1 MNRNLIIPFVVY
13 LTDVCLT
20 TKNETELADSDVS
33 DIKHVLK
40 NWANW
45 TSSFTFELCSLFEGR
60 PITSWGCVS
69 VLVLYYL

>member
-20 TKNETELADSDVS
+20 TKHETELADSDVS
-33 DIKHVLK
+33 DVKHVLN

-45 TSSFTFELCSLFEGR
+45 TSSLTFELCSQLEGR
-60 PITSWGCVS
+60 PINCWGWIS